1 MVRWLCAAV
10 VATGTVLA
18 AQTPQFRATADLIVI
33 DTTVVGRDGTPVA
46 DLRPEDFTVTIDGRR
61 RPVMSAEFVRLST
74 ADAPGIAAATPPAGG
89 DAPIPAVPAA
99 GRLIVIAVDEHSFPV
114 AAQASAREAVTRIVD
129 RAEPGDQLALVAM
142 PGPLTVGPTLDRAVI
157 RNEIGS
163 IGGRR
168 VDAPRSRFNISGSEA
183 AILKGRSSIDVS
195 EIIGRECRMDAL
207 NPACRQEVLEA
218 GAHIAHALEQQGV
231 LTIDGLHGVLDTLEA
246 APGRKH
252 LFVVSAGLPTTNAAG
267 GRPNLT
273 SETQRVARRAAAAN
287 INLYVLYLNVHFMQ
301 HFSAATGWR
310 SPSALY
316 EDITMFGNG
325 LERFADSAGGAFFQV
340 EVDSDP
346 FVDRAFRETS
356 AGYVLGVRPEPS
368 EFDGKAHQIRVTVNR
383 RGVTV
388 RFRRVAVIPSRERE
402 SPRIDRPFAG
412 R

>member
-1 MVRWLCAAV
+1 MLRWLCAGV

-61 RPVMSAEFVRLST
+61 RPVMSVEFVRLST
-74 ADAPGIAAATPPAGG
+74 SDGPLAAGATPPAGS
-89 DAPIPAVPAA
+89 DALTQPVLAA
-99 GRLIVIAVDEHSFPV
+99 GRLIVIAVDEHSIPI

-129 RAEPGDQLALVAM
+129 RAGPGDQLALVAM
-142 PGPLTVGPTLDRAVI
+142 PGPLTVGPTSDPAVI
-157 RNEIGS
+157 RDAIGR

-183 AILKGRSSIDVS
+183 AILKGRSSMDVS

-218 GAHIAHALEQQGV
+218 GAHISHALEQQGL
-231 LTIDGLHGVLDTLEA
+231 LTIDGLHGVLDTLEGV
-246 APGRKH
+246 PGRKQ

-287 INLYVLYLNVHFMQ
+287 VNLYVLYLNVHFMQ

-340 EVDSDP
+340 EVDADP

-356 AGYVLGVRPEPS
+356 AGYLVGVRPELS
-368 EFDGKAHQIRVTVNR
+368 EFDGKEHQIRVTVNR

-388 RFRRVAVIPSRERE
+388 RFRRVALIPAR
-402 SPRIDRPFAG
+402 
-412 R
+412 